1 MNRLESPAGEA
12 RQTARVSVPTPK
24 VPQRPT
30 EPRPSLAARGGRL
43 RPAAE
48 SVLAAVLLAAAL
60 PVLAAAALL
69 IKLTSPGP
77 AVYTQSR
84 VGLGGRR
91 FVIYKLRTMSHNCEA
106 TSGVRWA
113 TKRDSRVTPLGR
125 LLRATHIDELPQ
137 LWNVLR
143 GDMSLIGPRPERPE
157 IVAMLE
163 EVIWDYPLRHTVR
176 PGVTGL
182 AQIQLPADT
191 DLDSVRRK
199 LALDLVYIRK
209 RTAWLDVRIAIG
221 TLLKVAAVP
230 FAWIRVTLALPVAPD
245 EAPVSR
251 PVPATDDTVID
262 HPVLLANAAAAD
274 DTAVDHPVLKPAALA
289 S

>member
-1 MNRLESPAGEA
+1 
-12 RQTARVSVPTPK
+12 
-24 VPQRPT
+24 
-30 EPRPSLAARGGRL
+30 
-43 RPAAE
+43 
-48 SVLAAVLLAAAL
+48 VLAAVLLAAAL
-60 PVLAAAALL
+60 PVLVVAALL

-77 AVYTQSR
+77 VIYTQSR

-91 FVIYKLRTMSHNCEA
+91 FTIYKLRTMSHNCEA
-106 TSGVRWA
+106 TSGIRWA
-113 TKRDSRVTPLGR
+113 TKRDCRVTLFGR

-163 EVIWDYPLRHTVR
+163 EAIWDYPLRHTVR

-199 LALDLVYIRK
+199 LALDLVYIRT
-209 RTAWLDVRIAIG
+209 RTGWLDIRIVAG
-221 TLLKVAAVP
+221 TLLKVAALP
-230 FAWIRVTLALPVAPD
+230 FRWIRGLLALPVAPN
-245 EAPVSR
+245 EAPVSL
-251 PVPATDDTVID
+251 PVGPSDETALD
-262 HPVLLANAAAAD
+262 HPVLETNADPSAD
-274 DTAVDHPVLKPAALA
+274 TVVDHPILQTAP
-289 S
+289 ST